1 MNVTDTTGSETPV
14 RRQYRRLA
22 TLSRPETGLT
32 DEERATRCERI
43 SLAVTAL
50 VRLPS
55 EILDDVVCKLTVVSE
70 RLRTDNH
77 TLASPFGALTALLLE
92 SARDDLVRLAM
103 LADDP
108 GDKAAAP

>member
-1 MNVTDTTGSETPV
+1 MNATDTTGSDTPV

-50 VRLPS
+50 VATLVVVAEENPRRLPVA
-55 EILDDVVCKLTVVSE
+55 EKVMVEPK
-70 RLRTDNH
+70 
-77 TLASPFGALTALLLE
+77 
-92 SARDDLVRLAM
+92 SA
-103 LADDP
+103 
-108 GDKAAAP
+108 G